1 MNEQDE
7 TIDRKRAVEDYKNAI
22 LRSVEH
28 DEEWGKQAYSPNYD
42 KHQMQWNMERNKQLD
57 EKEAVAKSQY
67 EERHGEAE
75 TGLPAD
81 AYRRQVIGERVDQQ
95 LAADSDRKDNATG
108 STPDRALEEK
118 NVFRN
123 DYWGSKGYSSADT
136 TASAEETKVGDKG
149 NYWDKESSPEAGKN
163 GSNASALITDNG
175 ANQADATEQKSAEM
189 GKSL

>member
-42 KHQMQWNMERNKQLD
+42 KHQMQWNMERSKQLD
-57 EKEAVAKSQY
+57 ENEAVAKSQY

-81 AYRRQVIGERVDQQ
+81 AYRHQVIGERVDQQ
-95 LAADSDRKDNATG
+95 LAADSDKKGNAAASDIGRAREENNYWKSSDNKD
-108 STPDRALEEK
+108 
-118 NVFRN
+118 
-123 DYWGSKGYSSADT
+123 SADAS
-136 TASAEETKVGDKG
+136 ASAEETKAAGKE
-149 NYWDKESSPEAGKN
+149 NYWDKGMSAGDTKGESG
-163 GSNASALITDNG
+163 ASAQQTVE
-175 ANQADATEQKSAEM
+175 ASNQSDATEQKSAEM
-189 GKSL
+189 DKSL